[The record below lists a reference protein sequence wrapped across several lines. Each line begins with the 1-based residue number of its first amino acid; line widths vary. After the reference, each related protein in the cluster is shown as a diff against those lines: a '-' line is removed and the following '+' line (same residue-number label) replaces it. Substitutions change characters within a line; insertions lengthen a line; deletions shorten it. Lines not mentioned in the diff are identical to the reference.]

1 MIGRTILGRMKIDT
15 IKIGRAIDKLIV
27 GKITIGKIKT
37 AIGKMMFD
45 KTATTQPGKALPCP
59 QAKRLFS
66 RYLDGA
72 MTGAEML
79 ALQNHFAECLACSNV
94 YQSLRESQRL
104 LMSLGRPKAPADLG
118 LKLRLAISR
127 EAAQAKR
134 PPFEGLL
141 VRLENALSAFMV
153 PATAGFL
160 TAFILFGI
168 AMVYFVAPSSLQ
180 ANNDVPLVMVNTSPQ
195 LEQSGFSMDSI
206 NADSLVIE
214 AYVDANGRVQDYRIL
229 SDSMDSKDVLPEV
242 KRMLIFTTF
251 RPALSM
257 GRPTPSR
264 AVLSFSKISVRG

>member
-1 MIGRTILGRMKIDT
+1 MKRSDN
-15 IKIGRAIDKLIV
+15 
-27 GKITIGKIKT
+27 ITGL
-37 AIGKMMFD
+37 
-45 KTATTQPGKALPCP
+45 QCP

-66 RYLDGA
+66 PYLDGA
-72 MTGAEML
+72 VTGAEMI
-79 ALQNHFAECLACSNV
+79 ALQSHIADCAPCNGHYE
-94 YQSLRESQRL
+94 SLRRSQRL
-104 LMSLGRPKAPADLG
+104 LADLPRPKAPADLG

-127 EAAQAKR
+127 EAAPAR
-134 PPFEGLL
+134 RFRFDGLM
-141 VRLENALSAFMV
+141 VRLENTFREHMV

-160 TAFILFGI
+160 SALIIFGI

-180 ANNDVPLVMVNTSPQ
+180 ANNDVPLVMVNTAPQ
-195 LEQSGFSMDSI
+195 LLPSAFGATLDSI

-229 SDSMDSKDVLPEV
+229 SDANESNQVLPEV

-264 AVLSFSKISVRG
+264 AVLSFSRISVKG